1 MTREQ
6 TIQADSMTWLGIVSH
21 IVLSLFKGV
30 VGLLF
35 DSPALLAGGLYSA
48 SDAAT
53 IVVKKVKWP
62 HLRQQTGAVQ
72 RMFTHKETIRPVV
85 AIMVSVILLLC
96 ALQLGISSITA
107 LSKGEIRAPGYMAGV
122 AIVIAIAVKEAVFQ
136 FQFRW
141 WRNRSAEDTQA
152 LIDSHRYSLYSSI
165 AILIGVI
172 GAMTGQA
179 WDLEPV
185 IYLDTAASLF
195 VVCLLIWRVYRLI
208 ATTIYDALLS
218 ERQEDTASFI
228 ETVQRVHGIITVEDL
243 KAHERGHYVTVD
255 AKISVNP
262 RLTVQ
267 EASIIA
273 NRAKM
278 LLMSRF
284 SHISDVSILILP
296 YDAGYPYKSNHVE
309 VGNDGPNF
317 IQ

>member
-6 TIQADSMTWLGIVSH
+6 TVQADSMTWLGIVNH
-21 IVLSLFKGV
+21 VVLSLLKGI

-48 SDAAT
+48 SDAAA
-53 IVVKKVKWP
+53 IVVKRVKLP
-62 HLRQQTGAVQ
+62 HLRKQTGATQ
-72 RMFTHKETIRPVV
+72 RIFTHKESIRPLV
-85 AIMVSVILLLC
+85 AIMVSVVLLLC

-107 LSKGEIRAPGYMAGV
+107 LSEGNVSAPGYMAGV
-122 AIVIAIAVKEAVFQ
+122 AIVIAIAIKEAVFQ
-136 FQFRW
+136 FQYRW
-141 WRNRSAEDTQA
+141 WRNRSPEDTQS
-152 LIDSHRYSLYSSI
+152 LIESHRYSLYSSI

-179 WDLEPV
+179 WDLEAM
-185 IYLDTAASLF
+185 IYLDTVASLF

-208 ATTIYDALLS
+208 STSIYDALLS
-218 ERQEDTASFI
+218 ERQEDTTSFI
-228 ETVQRVHGIITVEDL
+228 ETVQRVHGIIAVEDL
-243 KAHERGHYVTVD
+243 KARERGHYVTVD

-267 EASIIA
+267 EANIIA
-273 NRAKM
+273 NRAKV

-284 SHISDVSILILP
+284 SHVSDVSILILP
-296 YDAGYPYKSNHVE
+296 YDPGYPYKSNHDDA
-309 VGNDGPNF
+309 GDNSTTL